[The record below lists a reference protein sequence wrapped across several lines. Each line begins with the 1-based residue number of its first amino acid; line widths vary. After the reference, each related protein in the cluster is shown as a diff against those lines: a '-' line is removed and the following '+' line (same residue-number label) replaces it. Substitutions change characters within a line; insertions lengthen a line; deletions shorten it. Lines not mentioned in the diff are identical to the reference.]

1 MQTPRRESLCSNKQT
16 NQTIKQIDQSKKTP
30 ITTTQLLGKQ
40 DPYVV
45 AKLMAFDD
53 PSEPGF
59 WGSDSDDDW
68 DEYDEDEDEDG
79 YGGSDEDK
87 EDENDMNS
95 DDNAMSDSDEE
106 AEKVGVGGTK
116 QSP

>member
-1 MQTPRRESLCSNKQT
+1 MHV
-16 NQTIKQIDQSKKTP
+16 D
-30 ITTTQLLGKQ
+30 QLLGKQ

-68 DEYDEDEDEDG
+68 DEYDEDDEEG
-79 YGGSDEDK
+79 YGESDEDE

-95 DDNAMSDSDEE
+95 DENAMSDSDEE
-106 AEKVGVGGTK
+106 AEKVRHAGRKAAGTK
-116 QSP
+116 YAPGLAHR